1 MRLKLR
7 CSLRF
12 FIFTYVYQGAQG
24 TSFGTGDREGNE
36 PPESL
41 FTVLDGDGNIYHAFM
56 EVCNIVFSG
65 TPRQM
70 IKFRM
75 RTLGLNLARC
85 PVNVKE
91 KVRKVRPQLAGFKVI
106 SLIAKRDVAVLEA
119 YHQSCA
125 PNERSKF
132 FEPCSP
138 NLQES
143 SAHVEK
149 NRPRSALLKVKRDF
163 SPKVRG
169 ANSQLS
175 LLSMPLVK
183 MYLSKE
189 TNLPWRQ

>member
-70 IKFRM
+70 IKSRM
-75 RTLGLNLARC
+75 QTLGLNLAR
-85 PVNVKE
+85 
-91 KVRKVRPQLAGFKVI
+91 
-106 SLIAKRDVAVLEA
+106 
-119 YHQSCA
+119 
-125 PNERSKF
+125 
-132 FEPCSP
+132 
-138 NLQES
+138 
-143 SAHVEK
+143 
-149 NRPRSALLKVKRDF
+149 
-163 SPKVRG
+163 
-169 ANSQLS
+169 
-175 LLSMPLVK
+175 
-183 MYLSKE
+183 
-189 TNLPWRQ
+189 